1 MGIPL
6 AVFAQ
11 LVLTNERGEAILVQA
26 DGDVIEVKFP
36 TLWIIVPIYRHYRR
50 RIQRQHVLN
59 GLHRRL
65 QYSDLTLEIR
75 VPSRSIAR
83 LRPQS
88 RSNRWSRLL
97 GLGAVELDVKA
108 ILLSLLQGGR

>member
-1 MGIPL
+1 MGVPL

-11 LVLTNERGEAILVQA
+11 LALTSERGEAISVQA
-26 DGDVIEVKFP
+26 DGNVIEVKFP
-36 TLWIIVPIYRHYRR
+36 TLWVIAPIYRRYRR
-50 RIQRQHVLN
+50 RIQRQHMLN

-88 RSNRWSRLL
+88 RPNRWSRLL
-97 GLGAVELDVKA
+97 GLGAVELDIKA
-108 ILLSLLQGGR
+108 ILLSLIHGGR